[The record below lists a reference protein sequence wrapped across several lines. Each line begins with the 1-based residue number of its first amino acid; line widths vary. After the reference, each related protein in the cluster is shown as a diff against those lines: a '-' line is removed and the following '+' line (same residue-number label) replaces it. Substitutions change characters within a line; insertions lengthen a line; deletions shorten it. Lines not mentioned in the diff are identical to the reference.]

1 MNNEITNNIDNSYT
15 NTELNFITIGNT
27 ETNTETN
34 TDIDTNIKLIN
45 LRNIDNTFF
54 DKSDINKNEMYFNKN
69 LTSITNEDT
78 DEIKELKEI
87 LSELYDKVITISYY
101 N

>member
-1 MNNEITNNIDNSYT
+1 
-15 NTELNFITIGNT
+15 
-27 ETNTETN
+27 
-34 TDIDTNIKLIN
+34 
-45 LRNIDNTFF
+45 
-54 DKSDINKNEMYFNKN
+54 MYFNKN